1 MLSLSTISQN
11 TYPKLIK
18 HDKDTVVAFTVPQ
31 SKIIAKNIEDMYYFE
46 ALNQEYVKKD
56 SVNNKIINNLDNQI
70 VNYKAELKNTV
81 IIDSSRVK
89 QIDNLNC
96 LNAIQKKQIKVEK
109 RKKNLAIAGAVI
121 VAILGAYSFLTK

>member
-18 HDKDTVVAFTVPQ
+18 HDKDTVVAFTVLQ
-31 SKIIAKNIEDMYYFE
+31 SKTIAKNIENMYFFE

-56 SVNNKIINNLDNQI
+56 SVNTKIINNLDNQI
-70 VNYKAELKNTV
+70 VNYKAELKNTT